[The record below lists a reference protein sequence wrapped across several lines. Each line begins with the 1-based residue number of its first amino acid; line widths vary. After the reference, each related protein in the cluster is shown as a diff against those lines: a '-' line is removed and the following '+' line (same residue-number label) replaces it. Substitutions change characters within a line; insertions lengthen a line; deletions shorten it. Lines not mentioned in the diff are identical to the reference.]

1 MMAQEMYEENQ
12 VLESEIKSL
21 KSLISDLDDFLI
33 RCNPQ
38 SAEEDRIIGE
48 LQERIRS
55 IDEDDDDEETFGKV
69 QTEEGW
75 E

>member
-55 IDEDDDDEETFGKV
+55 IDEDDDDEETFDKV